1 MCVWLLSSRGCRQM
15 KRLEKNN
22 HICMHIYLH
31 ESIHLPIYLST
42 SIYVY
47 IHAYIIYIY
56 SVCVFSCSRHAVV
69 NR

>member
-1 MCVWLLSSRGCRQM
+1 
-15 KRLEKNN
+15 
-22 HICMHIYLH
+22 MHIYLH